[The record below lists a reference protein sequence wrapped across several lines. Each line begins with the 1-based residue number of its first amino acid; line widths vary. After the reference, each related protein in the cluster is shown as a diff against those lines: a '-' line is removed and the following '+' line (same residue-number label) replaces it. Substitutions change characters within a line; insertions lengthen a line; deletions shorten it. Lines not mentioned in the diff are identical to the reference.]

1 MSKQFAFVL
10 KIIWAVFFLI
20 GTAAFIVKMATGER
34 WVGYGSYVPWGLWV
48 ALYFHF
54 VGIAGGVFVVGA
66 GGYLLN
72 LPGFREQI
80 RNIIIISACAVAA
93 GLLSIW
99 LDLGQPFR
107 FQNIFLA
114 PNFGS
119 MMTFN
124 AWSYTAFLIMMAL
137 IFVLSYL
144 KKDYADLN
152 DRSGWLLPIMILG
165 MFISIAFPSQSGSF
179 FGVVDAKPY
188 WNSGLLSVMFLT
200 SAITSGVAVL
210 MFYFVVISK
219 EKYPKGL
226 AFDYLLK
233 ILVSG
238 ILAYLAAE
246 FAEYSIAYWSPNS
259 HTFDAAKLVIQ
270 GPFWWVFW
278 IVHLGGAVA
287 ALFLLL
293 TQKTKISFGI
303 AALIVAVTFV
313 SARLN
318 ILIPGQSI
326 EQLHGLRE
334 AFHHERLS
342 FVYFATPLEYLVS
355 FFIAALPVGLVYA
368 AINLLN
374 RAETILRRKSI

>member
-1 MSKQFAFVL
+1 MSKKFEFVL
-10 KIIWAVFFLI
+10 KFIWAVFFFI
-20 GTAAFIVKMATGER
+20 GTAAFIVKITTGER
-34 WVGYGSYVPWGLWV
+34 LVGYGSYVPWGLWV

-80 RNIIIISACAVAA
+80 RNIIIIAACSVVA

-107 FQNIFLA
+107 FQNIFLS

-124 AWSYTAFLIMMAL
+124 AWSYTAFFVIMAL
-137 IFVLSYL
+137 IFILSYQ
-144 KKDYADLN
+144 KKSPSDLN
-152 DRSGWLLPIMILG
+152 DRTGWLLPIVILG

-200 SAITSGVAVL
+200 SAITSGVSVL
-210 MFYFVVISK
+210 MFYFIVISK
-219 EKYPKGL
+219 DRYPAGPS
-226 AFDYLLK
+226 FDYLLK
-233 ILVSG
+233 VLVSG

-278 IVHLGGAVA
+278 IIHLGGAVA

-293 TQKTKISFGI
+293 TQKTKISYGV
-303 AALIVAVTFV
+303 AAFIIAVTFV

-326 EQLHGLRE
+326 EQLHGLGV
-334 AFHHERLS
+334 AFQHERLS
-342 FVYFATPLEYLVS
+342 FVYNATPLEYLVS
-355 FFIAALPVGLVYA
+355 FFVAALPVGMVYVG
-368 AINLLN
+368 IN
-374 RAETILRRKSI
+374 ILKKVENLR